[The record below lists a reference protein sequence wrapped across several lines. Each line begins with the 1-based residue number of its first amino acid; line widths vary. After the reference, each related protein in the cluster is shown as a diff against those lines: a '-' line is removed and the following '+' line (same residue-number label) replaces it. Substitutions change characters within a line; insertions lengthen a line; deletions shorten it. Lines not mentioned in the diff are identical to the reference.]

1 MMRLDTAGGSRTG
14 QDLRALVD
22 HARRMRTL
30 MRYVPRRYDPAIIEA
45 LALGGALTPE
55 LDRSER
61 EARLSAAVHWM
72 DVNDPEGKWTGRISA
87 EGGLQ
92 RSEEQTSELKSLM
105 RR

>member
-1 MMRLDTAGGSRTG
+1 
-14 QDLRALVD
+14 
-22 HARRMRTL
+22 MRTL

-61 EARLSAAVHWM
+61 EARLSAAVHWQ

-87 EGGLQ
+87 AGGFHFERLGRGVTDDHLIETTVIDSAKERKLHHMTRKQ
-92 RSEEQTSELKSLM
+92 E
-105 RR
+105 